1 MNKYKI
7 YKLLSVLVF
16 SLIAIIPAA
25 NAGLI
30 DITLGNGSSGLSDG
44 DTPNGLDILAIQSS
58 EAGVFQGAI
67 GHDLFTDP
75 EEVNWLFDNGGAI
88 TDTIIAASLSF
99 GIWDLDSAAPG
110 SQLFNFS
117 LDGFNYTPVLDTQF
131 EAAATL
137 TGEYNIFTI
146 NFDSSFFTDLT
157 DGLLSVALDVTGNG
171 FTSSSD
177 LTNFNKYLLI
187 YSSLTIETQDFV
199 EPEPDPDPEPTPVP
213 EPGTLAIFAL
223 GMIGLA
229 SRRFKK
235 QS

>member
-1 MNKYKI
+1 MNKFKI
-7 YKLLSVLVF
+7 YNLLTA
-16 SLIAIIPAA
+16 LIFLITPVA

-44 DTPNGLDILAIQSS
+44 DTPNGLDILAVQSAES
-58 EAGVFQGAI
+58 GVFKGAI
-67 GHDLFTDP
+67 GHDFFEDP

-88 TDTIIAASLSF
+88 TDTIIGASLSF

-110 SQLFNFS
+110 SQLSSFI
-117 LDGFNYTPVLDTQF
+117 LDGFDYTSVLDTQF

-146 NFDSSFFTDLT
+146 NFDSSFFTGLT

-177 LTNFNKYLLI
+177 LTDFNKYFLI

-199 EPEPDPDPEPTPVP
+199 EPEPDPEPPVKVP
-213 EPGTLAIFAL
+213 EPSTLAIFAL
-223 GMIGLA
+223 GFMGIGL
-229 SRRFKK
+229 RRFKK
-235 QS
+235 